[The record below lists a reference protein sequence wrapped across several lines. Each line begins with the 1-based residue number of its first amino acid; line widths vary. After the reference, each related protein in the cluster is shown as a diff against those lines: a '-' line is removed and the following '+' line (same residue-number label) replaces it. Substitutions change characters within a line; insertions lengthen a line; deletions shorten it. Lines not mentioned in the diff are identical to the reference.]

1 MRLGVPI
8 VLSVETAK
16 VDKNFELPEYRSKMT
31 QTLEDYLEMVSFL
44 ADDGGVRVTDIAAR
58 LKVSKPSVLSALK
71 ALEERGL
78 LEHERYQG
86 VVLTEKGANRAAEI
100 RERHYF
106 LTAFLRDVVGVSP
119 AVAEKDAC
127 RMEHVLSEETL
138 SRIRSIAACT
148 DASSADADVADA
160 HIADAHIAG
169 ANAAD
174 VHVADT

>member
-1 MRLGVPI
+1 MAMSIGL
-8 VLSVETAK
+8 AN
-16 VDKNFELPEYRSKMT
+16 VDNTSELPENGSKMT

-44 ADDGGVRVTDIAAR
+44 ADDGGVRVTDIATR

-119 AVAEKDAC
+119 ATAEKDAC

-138 SRIRSIAACT
+138 NRIRSIASCA
-148 DASSADADVADA
+148 DAPSADVNVAEA
-160 HIADAHIAG
+160 
-169 ANAAD
+169 
-174 VHVADT
+174 HVADVNVADT